1 MGYAERQP
9 KYDYIN
15 PSTVYDDIM
24 STADSIVISLGY
36 DPENPKERRSITH
49 NEVNYVFRQVY
60 YKLFKPEKALYNNQA
75 SKVDYNN
82 IELLQVIANAFI
94 DICQK
99 YNKSLGLM
107 SYAFLLGCDY
117 STLWRWLQ
125 EQESNPQRYKVLKNV
140 QELHKVQQIGLLNE
154 SPVGALAVA
163 NNDTETGLE
172 WSKQQAA
179 LQATNAVYILPSER
193 SGRLKLDK
201 LED

>member
-1 MGYAERQP
+1 
-9 KYDYIN
+9 
-15 PSTVYDDIM
+15 
-24 STADSIVISLGY
+24 
-36 DPENPKERRSITH
+36 
-49 NEVNYVFRQVY
+49 
-60 YKLFKPEKALYNNQA
+60 
-75 SKVDYNN
+75 
-82 IELLQVIANAFI
+82 
-94 DICQK
+94 
-99 YNKSLGLM
+99 M

-125 EQESNPQRYKVLKNV
+125 EQESNPQRYKVLKSV

-163 NNDTETGLE
+163 NNDIETGLE

-179 LQATNAVYILPSER
+179 LQASNAVYILPSER

>member
-125 EQESNPQRYKVLKNV
+125 EQESNPQRYKVLKSV